1 MRLACILTVLQSAP
15 ALRMA
20 PVDWRSAGS
29 RLAVTA
35 ATSALLV
42 GSPQMAIALPPSL
55 NDAIV
60 ELSEA
65 SYPILK
71 AQTANFPPF
80 TAQVGDLFLKIK
92 PDKLAKSIDL
102 GLNVFDSVPADKVAA
117 FTSVVKAEYSGVKTD
132 TCSLVPLP
140 PQSLLEKVKASSA
153 VSQVDSAKFSA
164 FADKWGAAF
173 AALPK
178 TESAI
183 CLPSTPA
190 SLDTLALAQADVG
203 RAFGVA
209 ESKAFGVWTN
219 AMLKSSIGL
228 SDALPLADSAK
239 KLAPS
244 ATSAEKMRFE
254 KAGKMI
260 GNAAAGE
267 AAKARVAEQQ
277 AAKDAALAKAGQKKA
292 EATNAVDREA
302 VPGMTAGERAKAE
315 AAARNAR

>member
-1 MRLACILTVLQSAP
+1 MDSRRLAWQ
-15 ALRMA
+15 
-20 PVDWRSAGS
+20 
-29 RLAVTA
+29 
-35 ATSALLV
+35 
-42 GSPQMAIALPPSL
+42 
-55 NDAIV
+55 
-60 ELSEA
+60 
-65 SYPILK
+65 
-71 AQTANFPPF
+71 
-80 TAQVGDLFLKIK
+80 
-92 PDKLAKSIDL
+92 
-102 GLNVFDSVPADKVAA
+102 
-117 FTSVVKAEYSGVKTD
+117 
-132 TCSLVPLP
+132 
-140 PQSLLEKVKASSA
+140 
-153 VSQVDSAKFSA
+153 
-164 FADKWGAAF
+164 DKWGAAF

-178 TESAI
+178 TDAAI

-219 AMLKSSIGL
+219 AMLKSSIGECAQGCLLSHKCHTRASEQSATTVGCSRPICHTQHVHVRMRCACALCVCMLCSLHETLFVVSCGRIAGL

-277 AAKDAALAKAGQKKA
+277 AAKDAVSGQEARMAADRCSCPHDASQRHPSILASVSHRLWQRPAK
-292 EATNAVDREA
+292 RR
-302 VPGMTAGERAKAE
+302 PRRPMRWTARPCPA
-315 AAARNAR
+315 